1 MSDRKLQ
8 LDGLRG
14 VAAVCVVFHHC
25 IHIADPRLVPRVL
38 NAPLRSLSDT
48 DMAGRALLSV
58 FAGGMAVN
66 IFFILSGAVLMNSL
80 QKEKTFNFM
89 TAVTFTARRILRIY
103 PALIVMIAGFG
114 VLSWVYPPS
123 HSSSPFTIRQLVENG
138 LLLTSNVNGAT
149 WTLQTEMLMVPFI
162 LLIGFGNSVVGNIAS
177 LLFLFWSTSCL
188 FLGAPF
194 APALMNVALPSFAL
208 GMLVPAVSAADVS
221 KLPGWVPIVALVAM
235 ILIRFSFPVADIKA
249 LMAELALSFVAVTTL
264 FHGTSKSRVFGS
276 PATANLGRISYGIYL
291 IHPVVLSGF
300 LPLLVAVLGWD
311 WITANY
317 ALFGILFG
325 VVVTAAT
332 ILLAELS
339 ERYVERPF
347 IQFGQ
352 VAFGSTNKLG
362 RSPGTP
368 PEPVR
373 FTKEA
378 GSMAAGE

>member
-14 VAAVCVVFHHC
+14 LAAVCVVFHHC

-38 NAPLRSLSDT
+38 NAPLGSLSGT

-66 IFFILSGAVLMNSL
+66 IFFILSGAVLMHSL
-80 QKEKTFNFM
+80 RKEMTFNFM
-89 TAVTFTARRILRIY
+89 TAVSFTARRIVRIY
-103 PALIVMIAGFG
+103 PALLVMIAGFG
-114 VLSWVYPPS
+114 VLSWIYPPS

-149 WTLQTEMLMVPFI
+149 WTLQTEILMVPFI
-162 LLIGFGNSVVGNIAS
+162 LLTAFARSLVGNIAPV
-177 LLFLFWSTSCL
+177 LFLFWSTSCL

-208 GMLVPAVSAADVS
+208 GMLVPAMSRTDVV
-221 KLPGWVPIVALVAM
+221 KLPGWTPIVALVAM
-235 ILIRFSFPVADIKA
+235 ICIRFSFPVADIKA

-264 FHGTSKSRVFGS
+264 FHGTSKSRVFSS
-276 PATANLGRISYGIYL
+276 PAVTTLGRISYGIYL
-291 IHPVVLSGF
+291 IHPVVLSGL
-300 LPLLVAVLGWD
+300 LPLLVAMFGWG

-317 ALFGILFG
+317 ALFGVLFG

-347 IQFGQ
+347 IRFGQ
-352 VAFGSTNKLG
+352 VAFGSTNEPQIGNSDL
-362 RSPGTP
+362 REQTQIPEESPL
-368 PEPVR
+368 V
-373 FTKEA
+373 
-378 GSMAAGE
+378 AAAE

>member
-1 MSDRKLQ
+1 
-8 LDGLRG
+8 
-14 VAAVCVVFHHC
+14 
-25 IHIADPRLVPRVL
+25 
-38 NAPLRSLSDT
+38 
-48 DMAGRALLSV
+48 MAGRVLLSV

-80 QKEKTFNFM
+80 QKEMTFNFM
-89 TAVTFTARRILRIY
+89 TAVTFTVRRLLRIY

-162 LLIGFGNSVVGNIAS
+162 LLIAFGTSVMGNIAPV
-177 LLFLFWSTSCL
+177 LFLFWSTSCL

-208 GMLVPAVSAADVS
+208 GMLVPAVSAADVR
-221 KLPGWVPIVALVAM
+221 KLPGWVSIVALFAM
-235 ILIRFSFPVADIKA
+235 IFIRFSFPVADIKA

-264 FHGTSKSRVFGS
+264 FHGAKSRVFGS
-276 PATANLGRISYGIYL
+276 QAMTNLGRISYGIYL
-291 IHPVVLSGF
+291 IHPVVLSGL

-311 WITANY
+311 WIAANY
-317 ALFGILFG
+317 ASFGVLFG

-347 IQFGQ
+347 IRFGQ
-352 VAFGSTNKLG
+352 VAFGSTNKLR
-362 RSPGTP
+362 RSQGTA
-368 PEPVR
+368 PEPTR
-373 FTKEA
+373 FAKEA